1 LDLAWLGFFML
12 LCSGLMTWWRWVA
25 VGGGTDGTVPV
36 TEAAPGT
43 IVSALMAPA
52 RGLIVCLFSQ
62 ALFFYFSVILFPLIR
77 FLQNAKRGRSQET

>member
-1 LDLAWLGFFML
+1 M
-12 LCSGLMTWWRWVA
+12 A

-77 FLQNAKRGRSQET
+77 FLQRYRTDCALPVAGQRDLSKFHLWHFLD